1 MSAPTHGGVVGG
13 LILSRPICIMPTS
26 LLIRKCEVCGVC
38 VIDLDAP
45 EASCH
50 CPLSGKG
57 NSKTFTRPSLAVFVM
72 AHKKT
77 YKVVLQQLFK
87 GSTDG
92 REWCVL

>member
-13 LILSRPICIMPTS
+13 LILSRPICCIPTS

-50 CPLSGKG
+50 LHKG
-57 NSKTFTRPSLAVFVM
+57 NSETSTHPFLAVK
-72 AHKKT
+72 AHKKRT
-77 YKVVLQQLFK
+77 KLCSNNV
-87 GSTDG
+87 
-92 REWCVL
+92 